1 MDRSDRPP
9 EGYSLRRDKL
19 PNHVAIIMDGN
30 GRWAEQRHKPRIFG
44 HRCGAD
50 SVRAVVKASDDIGVR
65 VLSLF
70 AFSEENWGRPE
81 YEVKGIITLLNTYL
95 LKERDELHRA
105 NVQLRTMGRIERL
118 PNKTKELLQES
129 KDLMAANT
137 GLVLNIALSYGGR
150 QELVEACRSVAGE
163 VKKGTLS
170 PDDISSSHITQA
182 LDTWDLPDPDL
193 LIRTSGEQRLSN
205 FMLWQLAYTEQY
217 FADVLWPD
225 FRRPEYEEALAAYQ
239 NRNRRFGLLGKDRG
253 ERQEAISSSSAQGSM
268 ARD

>member
-1 MDRSDRPP
+1 MDRSDRPSQ
-9 EGYSLRRDKL
+9 GHSLRRDKL

-30 GRWAEQRHKPRIFG
+30 GRWAEQRRKPRIFG

-65 VLSLF
+65 ILSLF

-95 LKERDELHRA
+95 IKERDELHRA

-118 PNKTKELLQES
+118 PTKTKELLQGS
-129 KDLMAANT
+129 KDLMAGNT

-150 QELVEACRSVAGE
+150 QELVEACRTVAQK
-163 VKKGTLS
+163 VKSGTLS

-217 FADVLWPD
+217 FADVLWPE
-225 FRRPEYEEALAAYQ
+225 FRRADYEKALATYQ
-239 NRNRRFGLLGKDRG
+239 NRSRRFGLLGNEGVDNCK
-253 ERQEAISSSSAQGSM
+253 AITGSSVQGGTGV
-268 ARD
+268 D